1 MVMGILSA
9 VIHRQLTGEG
19 QAIDISMVDAMFSM
33 NVFEGANWLAGGDGA
48 EPESTFLNGG
58 TLYDYYQT
66 KDGRIVSVSSLESHF
81 FAALINAMELP
92 ETLLEISLSDEKSQK
107 RLKKIFKKRFLDR
120 PWSEWEA
127 AFADCDACV
136 ELVLEFPEAM
146 EHQQFKDR
154 EMFVDVPD
162 SSGSTQRQIASPFKF
177 SSCKPEYR
185 HVGVELGEQTEM
197 VLKELGY
204 SLKQINELRKAGV
217 CEVNKAS

>member
-1 MVMGILSA
+1 M
-9 VIHRQLTGEG
+9 
-19 QAIDISMVDAMFSM
+19 
-33 NVFEGANWLAGGDGA
+33 
-48 EPESTFLNGG
+48 
-58 TLYDYYQT
+58 
-66 KDGRIVSVSSLESHF
+66 
-81 FAALINAMELP
+81 
-92 ETLLEISLSDEKSQK
+92 
-107 RLKKIFKKRFLDR
+107 KKILKKRFLDR
-120 PWSEWEA
+120 PWSEWEV
-127 AFADCDACV
+127 AFANCDACV

-185 HVGVELGEQTEM
+185 HVGVELGEQTGM

-204 SLKQINELRKAGV
+204 SLKQINELTKAGV